1 MKNYTSYKGILLTHK
16 SEAYE
21 LVKAGKAKEAVCATT
36 K

>member
-1 MKNYTSYKGILLTHK
+1 MKNYTSYKDILLAHK

-21 LVKAGKAKEAVCATT
+21 LVKAGAKEAVCATT